1 MFGQPQPNVASNLPN
16 LLAAWGVEFDPQQVV
31 ADNTLASQVVT
42 NQGNVR
48 FPVWL
53 TLPAE
58 QFNKDLLPTSTLKTM
73 MMIESGSFA
82 LVASEE
88 LEATPM
94 IETTQSAG
102 NIAAMML
109 NFTPPNE
116 LARQITSDGE
126 ASMLAGLIHG
136 TFRTAFPDG
145 RPADPPTEGE
155 EDSALE
161 TTQEV
166 EPGLTESLK
175 PGTVILVMDTDWLL
189 DSYSVRRMNFLGM
202 TALEPLNDNLSFGS
216 SSVEYLGGSEDLISI
231 RSKGTTL
238 RPFKVV
244 QNMEIAAQQRY
255 QAELEEVDARL
266 REVQNQLSQLA
277 SQQTEGR
284 RLIASP
290 EIQESLEEY
299 RAQEASVRAERR
311 KIRKALREGIERLG
325 TVLLLSNLLI
335 VPLFIGLFGVAFF
348 TRRNRR
354 QKD

>member
-1 MFGQPQPNVASNLPN
+1 LLTILVVLFHLMITYAGTGSWYYTEGREDFVTGALGAWFLTVNQAYFMGLFLLISAYFVPGSYDRKGAGRFLKDRLIRLGIPLALYSLIIRP
-16 LLAAWGVEFDPQQVV
+16 LLAYLDP
-31 ADNTLASQVVT
+31 
-42 NQGNVR
+42 VR
-48 FPVWL
+48 
-53 TLPAE
+53 
-58 QFNKDLLPTSTLKTM
+58 
-73 MMIESGSFA
+73 
-82 LVASEE
+82 
-88 LEATPM
+88 
-94 IETTQSAG
+94 
-102 NIAAMML
+102 
-109 NFTPPNE
+109 
-116 LARQITSDGE
+116 
-126 ASMLAGLIHG
+126 
-136 TFRTAFPDG
+136 FPDG

-155 EDSALE
+155 EDSTNE

-166 EPGLTESLK
+166 EPGLTESVN

-244 QNMEIAAQQRY
+244 QNMEVAAQQRY

-284 RLIASP
+284 RLVASP

-325 TVLLLSNLLI
+325 TILLLSNLLI
-335 VPLFIGLFGVAFF
+335 VPVFVGLFGVAFF
-348 TRRNRR
+348 IRRNRR